1 MTDAQ
6 NVQNLSLKEGLEKK
20 QFNWRTNKHLG
31 AVFKWMMIIL
41 GPLDHVIDDND
52 VLFVVVDL
60 T

>member
-1 MTDAQ
+1 MTDA
-6 NVQNLSLKEGLEKK
+6 LSLKVLKRKGSKK
-20 QFNWRTNKHLG
+20 NNSNWRTNKRLG

-52 VLFVVVDL
+52 VLFVVVDH

>member
-1 MTDAQ
+1 MTDA
-6 NVQNLSLKEGLEKK
+6 LSLKVLKRKGSKK
-20 QFNWRTNKHLG
+20 NNSNWRTNKSLG

-52 VLFVVVDL
+52 VLFVVVDH